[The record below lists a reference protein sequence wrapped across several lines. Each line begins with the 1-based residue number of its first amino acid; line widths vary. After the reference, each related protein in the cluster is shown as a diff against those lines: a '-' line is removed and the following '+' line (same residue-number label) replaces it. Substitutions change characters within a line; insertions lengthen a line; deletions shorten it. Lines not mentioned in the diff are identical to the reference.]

1 MRVKIGIVMNANPF
15 VNKAE
20 KMYIIEDF
28 TSVEKDFLLFNGFI
42 LACYSCLCV
51 TSFPD
56 FLEILRLIF

>member
-28 TSVEKDFLLFNGFI
+28 TSVERRCLPFSGFI
-42 LACYSCLCV
+42 LAYFLCLCV
-51 TSFPD
+51 TDFPD
-56 FLEILRLIF
+56 LLEILRLIF